1 MKEIMRERLKELTSI
16 IGLSGY
22 EWDVARYIKKELEG
36 YVDSIEVMKNGM
48 LIAAKKGKN
57 SGPRVMISAH
67 MDEVGYS
74 VKTIT
79 PDGFIYFSKVGLA
92 SEACMPGRRV
102 WIKGDKGAV
111 PGVIGTRSA
120 HMLTPEE
127 MAKPQTVKQS
137 YVDICVES
145 REEAEALGI
154 RTGSQIIPDSPC
166 MEMFDKDYIS
176 GRAIDDRVGC
186 AILIEA
192 MKNLRAEDING
203 EIFAVFGILEETTVS
218 AVSAAVNYL
227 NPDYGLFID
236 TVPAGD
242 VPDCDYLKELPIS
255 LGKGPV
261 IILSQAYAGLMAYAV
276 SHPKLVEA
284 LRDSAVSTKSKH
296 QEFAFNNAAYLT
308 DGARCVYA
316 GNGMAIVSLAIP
328 RRYSHSPVEVCN
340 LNDVVGT
347 LKITEDFLKKKIDL
361 TMI

>member
-1 MKEIMRERLKELTSI
+1 MKERIRKRLKELTSI
-16 IGLSGY
+16 MGLSGY

-36 YVDSIEVMKNGM
+36 YADYIEVMKNGI

-57 SGPRVMISAH
+57 PGPRVMISAH

-102 WIKGDKGAV
+102 WVKGDKGAV
-111 PGVIGTRSA
+111 PGIIGTRSA
-120 HMLTPEE
+120 HMLTTEE
-127 MAKPQTVKQS
+127 MARPQTVKQS
-137 YVDICVES
+137 YVDICVKS
-145 REEAEALGI
+145 KEEVEALGI

-166 MEMFDKDYIS
+166 MEMLDTDYIA

-192 MKNLRAEDING
+192 MKDLKAEDIHG
-203 EIFAVFGILEETTVS
+203 EVFAVFGILEESTVS
-218 AVSAAVNYL
+218 AVSSAVNYL

-242 VPDCDYLKELPIS
+242 VPDCDYLRELPIG
-255 LGKGPV
+255 LCKGPV
-261 IILSQAYAGLMAYAV
+261 IILSQAYAGALAYAA

-284 LRDSAVSTKSKH
+284 LRKSAVSTDSKC
-296 QEFAFNNAAYLT
+296 QEFAFINAAYLT
-308 DGARCVYA
+308 DGARCLYA
-316 GNGMAIVSLAIP
+316 GDGMAVVSLAIP

-340 LNDVVGT
+340 LNDAVDT
-347 LKITEDFLKKKIDL
+347 LKITEDFLKKNIDL